1 MDTLRN
7 ILSAYQGNGKPYFV
21 LRMYTHCLT
30 CWSVLHG
37 VVDYIVMQCTTLQQK
52 LRIKDTNTV

>member
-1 MDTLRN
+1 MDTLKN

-37 VVDYIVMQCTTLQQK
+37 VVDYNYCNAVYNLATETSY
-52 LRIKDTNTV
+52 